1 MSQSVT
7 RAAAILSSLTAEPAT
22 VAALAEQFDIHRST
36 MFRELQS
43 LEQVGFVRRQS
54 DGRYALGMQLAV
66 LGEAALAQLD
76 LRGAAFTHVRR
87 LHRVVGNTVHVGA
100 LVGDEI
106 VYVDK
111 VEDAAGVRMYSRIG
125 ATVLPYCSGIGK
137 AILSELPADRRDA
150 VLADC
155 DWHPHTA
162 QTLTTRAALDADLA
176 VTARRGWAFDDA
188 EFEDFVGCVAVPIVT
203 AAGVVGALSLTA
215 LRVAQSRAQLEQRV
229 PLLRETAAEIS
240 RQLG

>member
-7 RAAAILSSLTAEPAT
+7 RAAAILSALAAEPAT
-22 VAALAEQFDIHRST
+22 VTALAEQFDIHRST

-43 LEQVGFVRRQS
+43 LEHVGFVRRQS

-76 LRGAAFTHVRR
+76 LRGAAFAHVRR

-137 AILSELPADRRDA
+137 AILSELPTDRRDA
-150 VLADC
+150 VLAGC
-155 DWHPHTA
+155 DWRRHTA
-162 QTLTTRAALDADLA
+162 QTLTTREALDADLA

-229 PLLRETAAEIS
+229 PLLREAAAEIS

>member
-7 RAAAILSSLTAEPAT
+7 RAAAILRSLSTEPAT
-22 VAALAEQFDIHRST
+22 VAELAEQFDIHRST

-43 LEQVGFVRRQS
+43 LEHVGFVRRQT
-54 DGRYALGMQLAV
+54 DGRYAVGMQLAV

-76 LRGAAFTHVRR
+76 LRGAAFAHARR

-100 LVGDEI
+100 LIGDEI

-111 VEDAAGVRMYSRIG
+111 VEDAAGVRMYSRVG
-125 ATVLPYCSGIGK
+125 AAVLPYCSGIGK
-137 AILSELPADRRDA
+137 AILAELPADRRDA
-150 VLADC
+150 VLAGC

-162 QTLTTRAALDADLA
+162 QTLTSRAALDADLA
-176 VTARRGWAFDDA
+176 LTARRGWAVDDA

-215 LRVAQSRAQLEQRV
+215 LRASQSRAQLEQRV
-229 PLLRETAAEIS
+229 PVLRETAAEIS

>member
-7 RAAAILSSLTAEPAT
+7 RAARILGSLAGEPAT
-22 VAALAEQFDIHRST
+22 VNGLADEFGIHRST

-54 DGRYALGMQLAV
+54 DGRYAVGMQLAV
-66 LGEAALAQLD
+66 LGEAALEQLD
-76 LRGAAFTHVRR
+76 LRGAAFAHARR
-87 LHRVVGNTVHVGA
+87 LHRIVGNTVHVGA

-111 VEDAAGVRMYSRIG
+111 VEDAAGVRMYSRVG
-125 ATVLPYCSGIGK
+125 ASVLPYCSGIGK
-137 AILSELPADRRDA
+137 AILAELPTDRRDA
-150 VLADC
+150 VLAGA

-162 QTLTTRAALDADLA
+162 RTLTTRAALDADLA

-188 EFEDFVGCVAVPIVT
+188 EFEDFVGCVAVPIISP
-203 AAGVVGALSLTA
+203 AGVVGALSLTA
-215 LRVAQSRAQLEQRV
+215 LRVAQSRTQLEQRV
-229 PLLRETAAEIS
+229 PMLRETAAEIAQRLS
-240 RQLG
+240 

>member
-22 VAALAEQFDIHRST
+22 VSALAEQFGIHRST

-76 LRGAAFTHVRR
+76 LRGAAFAHVRR
-87 LHRVVGNTVHVGA
+87 LHRVVGNTLHVGA

-155 DWHPHTA
+155 DWHRHTA
-162 QTLTTRAALDADLA
+162 QTLTTRAALEADLA

>member
-22 VAALAEQFDIHRST
+22 VSALAEQFGIHRST

-43 LEQVGFVRRQS
+43 LEQVGFARRQS

-76 LRGAAFTHVRR
+76 LRGAAFAHVRR
-87 LHRVVGNTVHVGA
+87 LHRVVGNTLHVGA

-155 DWHPHTA
+155 DWHRHTA